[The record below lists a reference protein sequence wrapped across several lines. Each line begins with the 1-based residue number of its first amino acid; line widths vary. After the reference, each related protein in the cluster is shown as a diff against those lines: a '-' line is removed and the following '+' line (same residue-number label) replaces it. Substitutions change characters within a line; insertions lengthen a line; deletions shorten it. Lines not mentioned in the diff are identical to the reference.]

1 MQKALLGIIV
11 FFLCL
16 FSILLMLF
24 VGGFDGVDYMIRLD
38 QQHGVIINN
47 DTIQLNQLEEYIEQ
61 DNL

>member
-1 MQKALLGIIV
+1 MQKVLLAILITLLGVFCLLILIV
-11 FFLCL
+11 E
-16 FSILLMLF
+16 
-24 VGGFDGVDYMIRLD
+24 GFDGIDYMIRLD